1 LGGKAKV
8 QGMVTLS
15 KIYTKTGDSG
25 ETGLGDGSRVSK
37 TSLRIAAIGAVDEAN
52 SAIGVARLDAEGDAD
67 AMLSRIQNDL
77 FDLGA
82 DLSAPEDGRK
92 AEGRL
97 RVSGAQVERLE
108 REIDVMNEAL
118 SPLTSFVLPG
128 GTALAAHLHL
138 ARAIARR
145 AEAAIVALAAK
156 EEINPAALHYA
167 NRLSDHLFV
176 MARTANDAGM
186 GDVLWVPGG
195 NQES

>member
-1 LGGKAKV
+1 LGGKTKV

-37 TSLRIAAIGAVDEAN
+37 TSRRIAAIGAVDETN
-52 SAIGVARLDAEGDAD
+52 SAIGVARLDAEDDAD
-67 AMLSRIQNDL
+67 TMLSRIQNDL

-108 REIDVMNEAL
+108 REIDAMNEAL

-145 AEAAIVALAAK
+145 AEAAIVALAAQEK
-156 EEINPAALHYA
+156 INDAALRYA

-176 MARTANDAGM
+176 MARTANDGGM
-186 GDVLWVPGG
+186 GDVLWIPG
-195 NQES
+195 NNR

>member
-1 LGGKAKV
+1 
-8 QGMVTLS
+8 MVTLN

-25 ETGLGDGSRVSK
+25 ETGLGDGSRVPK
-37 TSLRIAAIGAVDEAN
+37 YALRVAAMGAVDETN
-52 SAIGVARLDAEGDAD
+52 SALGIARVETEGDMD

-97 RVSGAQVERLE
+97 RIAGAQVERLE
-108 REIDVMNEAL
+108 REIDAMNASL
-118 SPLTSFVLPG
+118 APLKSFVQPG

-145 AEAAIVALAAK
+145 AERLIAELAAK
-156 EEINPAALHYA
+156 ETLNPAA
-167 NRLSDHLFV
+167 
-176 MARTANDAGM
+176 
-186 GDVLWVPGG
+186 
-195 NQES
+195 

>member
-1 LGGKAKV
+1 
-8 QGMVTLS
+8 MVRLS

-25 ETGLGDGSRVSK
+25 ETGLGDGSRISK
-37 TSLRIAAIGAVDEAN
+37 ASLRIAAIGAVDEAN
-52 SAIGVARLDAEGDAD
+52 SAIGVARCHAAASNGCEGNAD
-67 AMLSRIQNDL
+67 AMLARIQNDL

-97 RVSGAQVERLE
+97 RTASAQVERLE
-108 REIDVMNEAL
+108 REIDAMNETLA
-118 SPLTSFVLPG
+118 PLTSFILPG

-138 ARAIARR
+138 ARAITRR
-145 AEAAIVALAAK
+145 AEAAIVALAVL
-156 EEINPAALHYA
+156 ETINEAALRYA

-176 MARTANDAGM
+176 MARIANDGGK

-195 NQES
+195 NR

>member
-1 LGGKAKV
+1 
-8 QGMVTLS
+8 MVTLN

-25 ETGLGDGSRVSK
+25 QTGLGDGSRVSK
-37 TSLRIAAIGAVDEAN
+37 AGLRVAAMGAVDECN
-52 SAIGVARLDAEGDAD
+52 CAIGIARLDAEGDAD
-67 AMLSRIQNDL
+67 RMLARIQNDL

-82 DLSAPEDGRK
+82 DICVPEDGRK

-97 RVSGAQVERLE
+97 RIVEAQVERLE
-108 REIDVMNEAL
+108 REIDAMNEAL
-118 SPLTSFVLPG
+118 APLTSFVLPG

-145 AEAAIVALAAK
+145 AETAMVALAEHEA
-156 EEINPAALHYA
+156 INPAALRYA

-176 MARTANDAGM
+176 MARTANDGGM

-195 NQES
+195 CR

>member
-1 LGGKAKV
+1 LAGKAKV
-8 QGMVTLS
+8 HGMVTLS

-25 ETGLGDGSRVSK
+25 ETGLGDGSRIAK
-37 TSLRIAAIGAVDEAN
+37 TAPRIAAMGAVDETN
-52 SAIGVARLDAEGDAD
+52 SAIGVARLDAESEMD

-97 RVSGAQVERLE
+97 RMSGAQVERLE
-108 REIDVMNEAL
+108 REIDTMNESLA
-118 SPLTSFVLPG
+118 PLTSFVLPG

-145 AEAAIVALAAK
+145 AEAAIALLAAQEK
-156 EEINPAALHYA
+156 INDAALRYA

-176 MARTANDAGM
+176 MARAANDGGM
-186 GDVLWVPGG
+186 GDVLWVPGA
-195 NQES
+195 NRET

>member
-1 LGGKAKV
+1 
-8 QGMVTLS
+8 MVTLS

-25 ETGLGDGSRVSK
+25 ETGLGDGSRVPK
-37 TSLRIAAIGAVDEAN
+37 YALRVAAMGAVDETN
-52 SAIGVARLDAEGDAD
+52 SALGIARLETEGDMD

-97 RVSGAQVERLE
+97 RIAGVQVERLE
-108 REIDVMNEAL
+108 REIDAMNAKL
-118 SPLTSFVLPG
+118 APLNSFVLPG

-145 AEAAIVALAAK
+145 AETLIAELAAK
-156 EEINPAALHYA
+156 ETLNPAALKYA

-176 MARTANDAGM
+176 MARTANDGGM
-186 GDVLWVPGG
+186 GDVLWLPGE
-195 NQES
+195 NR

>member
-1 LGGKAKV
+1 
-8 QGMVTLS
+8 MVRLS

-25 ETGLGDGSRVSK
+25 ETGLCDGSRISK
-37 TSLRIAAIGAVDEAN
+37 ASLRIAAIGAVDEAN

-67 AMLSRIQNDL
+67 AMLARIQNDL

-97 RVSGAQVERLE
+97 RIASVQVERLE
-108 REIDVMNEAL
+108 HEINAMNENLA
-118 SPLTSFVLPG
+118 PLTSFILPG

-145 AEAAIVALAAK
+145 AEAAIVALAAQ
-156 EEINPAALHYA
+156 EQINEAAVRYA

-176 MARTANDAGM
+176 MARTANDGGK
-186 GDVLWVPGG
+186 GDVLWIPGA
-195 NQES
+195 NRSNL

>member
-1 LGGKAKV
+1 
-8 QGMVTLS
+8 MVTLN

-25 ETGLGDGSRVSK
+25 ETGLGDGSRVPKSA
-37 TSLRIAAIGAVDEAN
+37 LRVAAMGAVDETN
-52 SAIGVARLDAEGDAD
+52 SALGIARLETEGDMD

-97 RVSGAQVERLE
+97 RIAGVQVERLE
-108 REIDVMNEAL
+108 REIDAMNASL
-118 SPLTSFVLPG
+118 APLKSFVLPG

-145 AEAAIVALAAK
+145 AERLIAELAAK
-156 EEINPAALHYA
+156 ETLNPAALKYA

-176 MARTANDAGM
+176 MARAANNAGM
-186 GDVLWVPGG
+186 GDVLWVPGE
-195 NQES
+195 NR